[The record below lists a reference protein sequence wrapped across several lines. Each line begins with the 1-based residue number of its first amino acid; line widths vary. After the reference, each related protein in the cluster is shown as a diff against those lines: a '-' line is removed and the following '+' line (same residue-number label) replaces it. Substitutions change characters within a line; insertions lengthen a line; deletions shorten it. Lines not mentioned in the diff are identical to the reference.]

1 MLNISTI
8 RLLRFSAAVGLF
20 VAFGPLARAASVEAK
35 ADGVQVVDAPAAGGK
50 VLMTLKA
57 GEKMESK
64 ERKGMFWEVVT
75 KDGKPGFVSFLKVQ
89 RQESGD
95 AGLAKAIRDAAQDN
109 RPAETGNSGRQ
120 RSAVMGVRGLDESS
134 EVAAAGSVKPNLRL
148 VYMMEDRK
156 VDRAQLASLGNEV
169 MQEVE
174 TLAKRKGMA
183 P

>member
-1 MLNISTI
+1 MLNNSTF
-8 RLLRFSAAVGLF
+8 RFLRVLATASLLL
-20 VAFGPLARAASVEAK
+20 AFAPLARAASVEAK
-35 ADGVQVVDAPAAGGK
+35 ADGVQVVDAPSAGGK
-50 VLMTLKA
+50 VLLTLKA
-57 GEKMESK
+57 GEKLESK

-75 KDGKPGFVSFLKVQ
+75 KDGKPAFVSFLKVQ

-120 RSAVMGVRGLDESS
+120 RSAVMGVRGLDESN

-156 VDRAQLASLGNEV
+156 IDRVQIASLGNEV